1 MHIQNIKTLKF
12 KQLIDDIII
21 DFLFSKI
28 FSSIENIRRKYNL
41 IVNLLKFT
49 TNKKY
54 GQNLVTK
61 LI

>member
-1 MHIQNIKTLKF
+1 M
-12 KQLIDDIII
+12 IDDIII

-28 FSSIENIRRKYNL
+28 FSSIENIRRKYNV